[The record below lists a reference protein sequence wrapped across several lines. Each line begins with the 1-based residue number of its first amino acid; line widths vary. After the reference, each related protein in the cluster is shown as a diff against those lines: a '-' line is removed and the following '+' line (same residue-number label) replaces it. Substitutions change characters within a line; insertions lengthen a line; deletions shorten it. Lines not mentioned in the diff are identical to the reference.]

1 MTEEDSPVM
10 TLMNALISKMEQ
22 MDARITEQG
31 AALRNPMAILKRA
44 GYVRTMSPASTDV
57 WGDPLRGDVDDVI
70 SKANGIDSTMGIEMP
85 SSNEEWHDMEWDD
98 IHAMAHDAA
107 VAEGRHV

>member
-1 MTEEDSPVM
+1 MSEDSSVM
-10 TLMNALISKMEQ
+10 TLMNALITKMEQ

-44 GYVRTMSPASTDV
+44 GYVRAVSPASTDV

-70 SKANGIDSTMGIEMP
+70 SKASGVDSAMGIEMP
-85 SSNEEWHDMEWDD
+85 SSNEEWHEMGWDD
-98 IHAMAHDAA
+98 IHAMAHEAA

>member
-44 GYVRTMSPASTDV
+44 GYVRTVSPASTDV

-70 SKANGIDSTMGIEMP
+70 SKANGVDSTMGIEMP

-98 IHAMAHDAA
+98 IHAMAHEAA
-107 VAEGRHV
+107 IAEGRHV

>member
-1 MTEEDSPVM
+1 MTDEESPVM
-10 TLMNALISKMEQ
+10 TLMNALITKMEQ

-44 GYVRTMSPASTDV
+44 GYVQTRTPSSTDV
-57 WGDPLRGDVDDVI
+57 FGDPLRGDLDDVI
-70 SKANGIDSTMGIEMP
+70 SKAGGTESTMGIEMP